1 MSYGYVDL
9 YTFNV
14 FCLIMSNH
22 VWEIYFSV
30 TEKNLEILFINQV
43 EEKLEKNPCLGSEN
57 K

>member
-1 MSYGYVDL
+1 
-9 YTFNV
+9 
-14 FCLIMSNH
+14 MSNH